1 MRLVNDHVRVSV
13 PATSANL
20 GPGYD
25 CLGLALGLRDT
36 ADLWATTGATR
47 VEVVGVGAGE
57 VPTGANNLV
66 AAAAHHTLDVLGT
79 SQVGLH
85 IRCVNRIP
93 HGSGLGS
100 SAAAIVAGVELARG
114 LVGPQCLTDTDVLQL
129 ATDLEGHP
137 DNVAPAIF
145 GGVTLAWMG
154 RRYAPADDFDQPG
167 APLGDSDGQAQ
178 NGQTDDEAQE
188 VTRGEANARPVGTA
202 SSMIAQ
208 SEPALEPRKTPPGQV
223 FDQGPERDLQAQ
235 VVRMQAPKD
244 LVCTV
249 LVPKFRVRTE
259 QARAALPLE
268 VPHEEAA
275 FNVARASLL
284 ALILA
289 GAAPLEHLWDATAD
303 ALHQDYRRPVM
314 PATMALV
321 DLLRDQGYPAVISGA
336 GPTVLVLAELPR
348 ELVHQA
354 RQAGW
359 QVERLPVESAGAQL
373 RVSRLGQEIN

>member
-1 MRLVNDHVRVSV
+1 MRLVNDHVRVTV

-25 CLGLALGLRDT
+25 CMGLALGLRDT
-36 ADLWATTGATR
+36 ADLWATTGPTR
-47 VEVVGVGAGE
+47 VEVTGVGAGE
-57 VPTGANNLV
+57 VPTGSNNLV

-85 IRCVNRIP
+85 ISCVNRIP

-100 SAAAIVAGVELARG
+100 SAAAIVAGIQLARG
-114 LVGPQCLTDTDVLQL
+114 LVGPQCLTDADVLQL
-129 ATDLEGHP
+129 ATEMEGHP

-154 RRYAPADDFDQPG
+154 SAPRPGSDEDGVGPDSCGDAGSGGPQEDCEEEEPLTQGPAQTGESEISSFIADRHCALALSRTG
-167 APLGDSDGQAQ
+167 AR
-178 NGQTDDEAQE
+178 E
-188 VTRGEANARPVGTA
+188 
-202 SSMIAQ
+202 
-208 SEPALEPRKTPPGQV
+208 V
-223 FDQGPERDLQAQ
+223 FDQGPQRDQ
-235 VVRMQAPKD
+235 VARVARLGTAD
-244 LVCTV
+244 GLACTV
-249 LVPKFRVRTE
+249 LVPKFRVSTE
-259 QARAALPLE
+259 QARRALPME

-289 GAAPLEHLWDATAD
+289 GVAPRAHLMDATAD

-336 GPTVLVLAELPR
+336 GPSVLVLDALPLA
-348 ELVHQA
+348 LVEEA
-354 RQAGW
+354 RAAGW
-359 QVERLPVESAGAQL
+359 QVERLPLESSGAKL
-373 RVSRLGQEIN
+373 RVSRLGQTID